1 MSAWTDHTQ
10 VEIYAGTKWEALNI
24 SGPGVSPAVPF
35 ANQAAFDTFIDSILI
50 PQAQSHINRFCKRD
64 FDVDFP
70 GAIPPAIQDIAA
82 RATSNMIQ
90 YMVTN
95 KMGPQVHETM
105 FQISIVA
112 QAVLPPDLQALLK
125 PWIKRY
131 PYTAVSSY
139 ETQNIVDDWNEP
151 SPDQ

>member
-1 MSAWTDHTQ
+1 MLSPSLWTNHTE
-10 VEIYAGTKWEALNI
+10 VETYAATKWEALNVT
-24 SGPGVSPAVPF
+24 PGVPF

-50 PQAQSHINRFCKRD
+50 PRAQSHINRFCKRD

-70 GAIPPAIQDIAA
+70 GAVPPAIQDVAA

-95 KMGPQVHETM
+95 KMGPLVHEAM
-105 FQISIVA
+105 FQLSIPV
-112 QAVLPPDLQALLK
+112 QAVLPADLQALLT

-131 PYTAVSSY
+131 PYTAASSY
-139 ETQNIVDDWNEP
+139 QTASIVDDWNEP
-151 SPDQ
+151 TPDQ